1 MLPSHGLPFR
11 GIPLRVAQLRA
22 HHDARLAELL
32 EAIAAA
38 GTPVSAAQMV
48 PILFRR
54 PLDLQ
59 QRFFAMGEAIAHL
72 NYLWRRDRVRRT
84 LIGRRHAP
92 LRRLILPHHHNDE
105 TRDVHTRHRHEP
117 TIARFHVA
125 RRIARLRRRK
135 SAKAI
140 GDFAARN
147 AKNGGSMPTDELG
160 LGKAFMEL
168 AAQML
173 ANPARLAESQMNL
186 WWEYMSL
193 WQGSMLRLMGAQATP
208 VAVPAKGDKRF
219 KHEDWHEHF
228 LFDYIK
234 QSYLITARWM
244 HDQVASVE
252 GLDEPTKKKV
262 DFFTRQYI
270 DALAPS
276 NFALTNPEVFRET
289 VASGG
294 QNLVKGLNN
303 LLDDIERGG
312 GQLRISMTDAK
323 AFELGVNIA
332 TTPGKVVFQND
343 LMQLIQYEPTTK
355 KVLEAPAARHSAV
368 DQQVLHPRPAR
379 EELLSALGGRRGHD
393 GVRDLVGQSRRKA
406 RAQELRGL
414 PHRRHAGGARRDR
427 QGDRRGRRERHRLLP
442 RRHAARRHARP
453 SRREEDDKRIAS
465 ATFMTSL
472 IDFTAAGE
480 LEVFID
486 EAQVA
491 SLEKRMNERGY
502 LEGSEMATTFNML
515 RANDL
520 IWSFVINNY
529 LLGRDPFPF
538 DLLHWNCD
546 STRMPAAM
554 HSFYL
559 RNMYMK
565 NLLVK
570 PEALTLAGTK
580 IDLSQ
585 GRHAG
590 LFRVGDRRSHRAVED
605 DLRRHADPERQVAI
619 RAVGLRTHCGNGES
633 ARREQIRVLD
643 QRQAARD
650 TGCLVRRREAAR
662 GLVVAELA
670 AMGDA
675 VPRARSPGARARQGQ
690 VEGDRSGAG
699 HLRAHPRRRK

>member
-1 MLPSHGLPFR
+1 MSTPATDTNPPSL
-11 GIPLRVAQLRA
+11 
-22 HHDARLAELL
+22 DSMTLAESL
-32 EAIAAA
+32 A
-38 GTPVSAAQMV
+38 SAA
-48 PILFRR
+48 
-54 PLDLQ
+54 
-59 QRFFAMGEAIAHL
+59 E
-72 NYLWRRDRVRRT
+72 
-84 LIGRRHAP
+84 
-92 LRRLILPHHHNDE
+92 
-105 TRDVHTRHRHEP
+105 
-117 TIARFHVA
+117 
-125 RRIARLRRRK
+125 K

-140 GDFAARN
+140 GEFAARN
-147 AKNGGSMPTDELG
+147 AKSGGSIPTDELG

-355 KVLEAPAARHSAV
+355 KVWKRPLLVIPPWINKYYILDLREKNSFLRWAVGEGMTVFVISWVNPDEKLAHKNFEDYLTEGTLAALDAIEK
-368 DQQVLHPRPAR
+368 ATG
-379 EELLSALGGRRGHD
+379 EEDANVIGYCLGGTILAAMLGH
-393 GVRDLVGQSRRKA
+393 L
-406 RAQELRGL
+406 
-414 PHRRHAGGARRDR
+414 
-427 QGDRRGRRERHRLLP
+427 
-442 RRHAARRHARP
+442 AAKK
-453 SRREEDDKRIAS
+453 DKRVAS

-480 LEVFID
+480 LDVFID

-491 SLEKRMNERGY
+491 ALEKKMNERGY

-554 HSFYL
+554 HSYYL
-559 RNMYMK
+559 RNMYLK
-565 NLLVK
+565 NLLVE
-570 PEALTLAGTK
+570 PGALTLAGTK
-580 IDLSQ
+580 IDLSKVATPAYFVSAIEDHIAPWKTTYAGTQ
-585 GRHAG
+585 ILGGKSRFVLSGSGHIAGMVNPPAANKYGFWTNDKLPATPDAWFAGAKQHEGSWWPNWRQWVTPYLGREVPA
-590 LFRVGDRRSHRAVED
+590 RVPGKGKLKVIEAAPGTYVR
-605 DLRRHADPERQVAI
+605 I
-619 RAVGLRTHCGNGES
+619 RA
-633 ARREQIRVLD
+633 
-643 QRQAARD
+643 
-650 TGCLVRRREAAR
+650 
-662 GLVVAELA
+662 
-670 AMGDA
+670 DA
-675 VPRARSPGARARQGQ
+675 
-690 VEGDRSGAG
+690 
-699 HLRAHPRRRK
+699 K

>member
-1 MLPSHGLPFR
+1 MPTPATDTKTPSLDP
-11 GIPLRVAQLRA
+11 VT
-22 HHDARLAELL
+22 LAESL
-32 EAIAAA
+32 A
-38 GTPVSAAQMV
+38 SAA
-48 PILFRR
+48 
-54 PLDLQ
+54 
-59 QRFFAMGEAIAHL
+59 E
-72 NYLWRRDRVRRT
+72 
-84 LIGRRHAP
+84 
-92 LRRLILPHHHNDE
+92 
-105 TRDVHTRHRHEP
+105 
-117 TIARFHVA
+117 
-125 RRIARLRRRK
+125 K

-147 AKNGGSMPTDELG
+147 AKNGGSMPSDELG

-252 GLDEPTKKKV
+252 GLDEQTKKKV

-312 GQLRISMTDAK
+312 GQLRISMTDSK

-332 TTPGKVVFQND
+332 TTPGKVVFQNE
-343 LMQLIQYEPTTK
+343 LMQLIQYEPTTR
-355 KVLEAPAARHSAV
+355 KVWKRPLLVIPPWINKYYILDLREKNSFLRWAVGEGMTVFVVSWVNPDEKLAHKDFEDYLTEGTLAALDAIAKATGEDDV
-368 DQQVLHPRPAR
+368 NVIGYC
-379 EELLSALGGRRGHD
+379 LGGTLLAATLGH
-393 GVRDLVGQSRRKA
+393 L
-406 RAQELRGL
+406 
-414 PHRRHAGGARRDR
+414 
-427 QGDRRGRRERHRLLP
+427 
-442 RRHAARRHARP
+442 AAKK
-453 SRREEDDKRIAS
+453 DKRIAS

-491 SLEKRMNERGY
+491 SLEKKMNERGY
-502 LEGSEMATTFNML
+502 LEGSEMASTFNML

-559 RNMYMK
+559 RNMYMN

-570 PEALTLAGTK
+570 PDALTLAGTK
-580 IDLSQ
+580 IDLSKVTTPAYFVSAIEDHIAPWKTTYAGTQ
-585 GRHAG
+585 ILNGKSQFVLSGSGHIAGMVNPPAANKYAFWTNEKLPATPDAWFANAKQHEGSWWPNWRQWVTPHLGREVPA
-590 LFRVGDRRSHRAVED
+590 RVPGKGKLKVIEAAPGTYAR
-605 DLRRHADPERQVAI
+605 I
-619 RAVGLRTHCGNGES
+619 RADGR
-633 ARREQIRVLD
+633 
-643 QRQAARD
+643 
-650 TGCLVRRREAAR
+650 
-662 GLVVAELA
+662 
-670 AMGDA
+670 
-675 VPRARSPGARARQGQ
+675 
-690 VEGDRSGAG
+690 
-699 HLRAHPRRRK
+699 

>member
-1 MLPSHGLPFR
+1 MSTP
-11 GIPLRVAQLRA
+11 AT
-22 HHDARLAELL
+22 DATGKLDPVQLAESL
-32 EAIAAA
+32 A
-38 GTPVSAAQMV
+38 SAA
-48 PILFRR
+48 
-54 PLDLQ
+54 
-59 QRFFAMGEAIAHL
+59 E
-72 NYLWRRDRVRRT
+72 
-84 LIGRRHAP
+84 
-92 LRRLILPHHHNDE
+92 
-105 TRDVHTRHRHEP
+105 
-117 TIARFHVA
+117 
-125 RRIARLRRRK
+125 K
-135 SAKAI
+135 SAKVI

-147 AKNGGSMPTDELG
+147 ASPSSSMPNDELG

-173 ANPARLAESQMNL
+173 SNPARLAESQMNL

-193 WQGSMLRLMGAQATP
+193 WQGSMARLMGGQVNP

-252 GLDEPTKKKV
+252 GLDEQTKKKV

-312 GQLRISMTDAK
+312 GKLRISMTDAK

-332 TTPGKVVFQND
+332 TTPGKVVFQNE
-343 LMQLIQYEPTTK
+343 LMQLIQYEPSTK
-355 KVLEAPAARHSAV
+355 KAWKRPLLVIPPWINKYYILDLRETNSFLRWAV
-368 DQQVLHPRPAR
+368 GEGMTVFVISWVNPDEKLAHKNFEDYMTQGTLTALDAIEKATGEPDLNVIGYC
-379 EELLSALGGRRGHD
+379 LGGTLLAATMGH
-393 GVRDLVGQSRRKA
+393 L
-406 RAQELRGL
+406 
-414 PHRRHAGGARRDR
+414 
-427 QGDRRGRRERHRLLP
+427 
-442 RRHAARRHARP
+442 AAKK
-453 SRREEDDKRIAS
+453 DTTRIAS
-465 ATFMTSL
+465 ATFMASL

-491 SLEKRMNERGY
+491 SLERKMNERGF

-538 DLLHWNCD
+538 DLLHWNSD

-554 HSFYL
+554 HSYYL
-559 RNMYMK
+559 RNMYMN
-565 NLLVK
+565 NLLRV
-570 PEALTLAGTK
+570 PDALTLAGTK
-580 IDLSQ
+580 IDLSKVATPTYFVSAIED
-585 GRHAG
+585 HIAPWKATYAG
-590 LFRVGDRRSHRAVED
+590 TQVLGGKARFVLSGSGHIAGMVNPPAANKYGYWTNDKLPD
-605 DLRRHADPERQVAI
+605 DPEAWLAAARQNDGSWWTHWREWVTPYLGREVPARIPGKGKLKVLEAAPGTYARI
-619 RAVGLRTHCGNGES
+619 RADG
-633 ARREQIRVLD
+633 
-643 QRQAARD
+643 
-650 TGCLVRRREAAR
+650 
-662 GLVVAELA
+662 
-670 AMGDA
+670 
-675 VPRARSPGARARQGQ
+675 
-690 VEGDRSGAG
+690 
-699 HLRAHPRRRK
+699 K